1 MKTQRMSIKE
11 FMNKEKE
18 YSKAKNVIKFGAAL
32 PLSILPMTT
41 LTAQA
46 AGTEASPVINMTSD
60 QIYDKMLT
68 AFEPIN
74 TLIQALAYPVAS
86 VVVLF
91 GAIMVLISQKEK
103 GFQLMSNAGLGVILV
118 NLMPMLLNILVE
130 IMKGF

>member
-11 FMNKEKE
+11 FMNREKE

-46 AGTEASPVINMTSD
+46 AGPEASPVINMTSD

-86 VVVLF
+86 IVVLF

>member
-11 FMNKEKE
+11 FMNREKE

-41 LTAQA
+41 ITAQA
-46 AGTEASPVINMTSD
+46 AGPEASPVINMTSD

-103 GFQLMSNAGLGVILV
+103 GFHLMSNAGLGVILV

>member
-1 MKTQRMSIKE
+1 MKTQRMSIKD
-11 FMNKEKE
+11 FMNREKE

-46 AGTEASPVINMTSD
+46 AGPEASPVINMTSD

>member
-46 AGTEASPVINMTSD
+46 AGPEASPVINMTSD

-91 GAIMVLISQKEK
+91 GAILVLISQKEK

>member
-1 MKTQRMSIKE
+1 MKIQRMSIKE
-11 FMNKEKE
+11 FMNREKE

-46 AGTEASPVINMTSD
+46 AGPEASPVINMTSD

>member
-18 YSKAKNVIKFGAAL
+18 YSKAKNVIKFGAVL

-46 AGTEASPVINMTSD
+46 AGPEASPVINMTSD

>member
-11 FMNKEKE
+11 FMNNEKP
-18 YSKAKNVIKFGAAL
+18 YSRKNSVIKFGAAL
-32 PLSILPMTT
+32 PLAVLPMTT
-41 LTAQA
+41 ITAQA
-46 AGTEASPVINMTSD
+46 ATVDSYPVASMTSD

-74 TLIQALAYPVAS
+74 TLIQALAYPVAGI
-86 VVVLF
+86 VVLF

-118 NLMPMLLNILVE
+118 NLMPMLLSILVE

>member
-11 FMNKEKE
+11 FMNREKE

-46 AGTEASPVINMTSD
+46 AGPEASPVINMTSD

>member
-18 YSKAKNVIKFGAAL
+18 YSRAKNVIKFGAAL

-46 AGTEASPVINMTSD
+46 AGPEASPVINMTSD

>member
-18 YSKAKNVIKFGAAL
+18 YSRAKNVIKFGAAL
-32 PLSILPMTT
+32 PLSILPMTS

>member
-1 MKTQRMSIKE
+1 MKTQRMSIE
-11 FMNKEKE
+11 DFMNREKE

-46 AGTEASPVINMTSD
+46 AGPEASPVINMTSD

>member
-32 PLSILPMTT
+32 PISILPMTT

-46 AGTEASPVINMTSD
+46 AGPEASPVINMTSD